1 MNDSIFTKIIKGE
14 IPCHKIYED
23 DHTFAFLDIHPS
35 QPGHTLVIPKLQVD
49 DIWDLP
55 TDEYHALWASAQ
67 KIATHIH
74 PIMGTARVGVMV
86 VGFGVPHAHIHLVPI
101 NHGYELKEAPQDT
114 EPDHAALAELAE
126 RLRLDA

>member
-1 MNDSIFTKIIKGE
+1 MQDSIFTKIINGE

-23 DHTFAFLDIHPS
+23 EHTFAFLDVHPTM
-35 QPGHTLVIPKLQVD
+35 PGHTLVIPKQQID
-49 DIWDLP
+49 SIWDLP
-55 TDEYHALWASAQ
+55 TDAYQSLWASAQ

-101 NHGYELKEAPQDT
+101 NHTSELKEAPQDT
-114 EPDHAALAELAE
+114 EPDHEALAALAEK
-126 RLRLDA
+126 LRV

>member
-1 MNDSIFTKIIKGE
+1 MEDSIFTKIISGE

-23 DHTFAFLDIHPS
+23 EHTFAFLDIHPS
-35 QPGHTLVIPKLQVD
+35 QPGHTLVIPKRQVD

-55 TDEYHALWASAQ
+55 TDEYHALWDSAQ

-74 PIMGTARVGVMV
+74 LIMGTARVGAMV

-101 NHGYELKEAPQDT
+101 NDASELKEAPQDT
-114 EPDHAALAELAE
+114 EPNHEALAELAE
-126 RLRLDA
+126 QLRF